1 MEPKQEYE
9 TDEERMDHHVAVKH
23 ELQAVIDAVAKSHLG
38 DNKRS
43 IMVALER
50 EFAAAGHWPQPK
62 RFVEAIAEE
71 MESGHT
77 YRVTT

>member
-1 MEPKQEYE
+1 
-9 TDEERMDHHVAVKH
+9 
-23 ELQAVIDAVAKSHLG
+23 
-38 DNKRS
+38 
-43 IMVALER
+43 VALER

-77 YRVTT
+77 YRVTS